1 MESTIEIINDKR
13 SADSSIELVK
23 IDFQSKS
30 SDKIIRTRKKLIRIT
45 TIPLSLKVL
54 LKQQLKFMSAHYDVL
69 AVASPEKMLD
79 EVAAS
84 EGVRTAAVL
93 MTRTISPVKD
103 IKALWQLYRLF
114 KKEQPSIIHTH
125 TPKAGLLGM
134 IAAKMAGVSI
144 RMHTVAGLPLM
155 ETKGIK
161 KRMLEWVERLTYT
174 CATKV
179 YPNSKNLAEY
189 ILQNKYCA
197 SKKLKV
203 LGNGSSNG
211 IDTDFFQLNPNIL
224 FAANNLRERLQVKK
238 DDFVFVFIGRL
249 VKDKGMEEL
258 VDAFSRL
265 KKTHR
270 NSKLLLVG
278 HYEPELDPLSNDTV
292 QLIQEDN
299 DIMQVGFQAD
309 IRPYLAIS
317 DVLTFPS
324 YREGFPNVPMQ
335 AACMNIPSIVTDIN
349 GCNEII
355 EDGKNGLIIPPKNSE
370 ALYQAMEALITNRSL
385 YDALKANARRL
396 IVEKYDQ
403 NHFWNLLLKEYE
415 EQLANE
421 SLS

>member
-1 MESTIEIINDKR
+1 MESTTEIINDKR
-13 SADSSIELVK
+13 SERVK
-23 IDFQSKS
+23 IDLQSKS
-30 SDKIIRTRKKLIRIT
+30 SEKIIKTRKKLIRIT
-45 TIPLSLKVL
+45 TVPLSLKVL

-69 AVASPEKMLD
+69 AVASPDKMLE
-79 EVAAS
+79 EVAMS
-84 EGVRTAAVL
+84 EGVRTQAVL

-134 IAAKMAGVSI
+134 IAAKIAGVPV
-144 RMHTVAGLPLM
+144 RLHTVAGLPLM

-161 KRMLEWVERLTYT
+161 KRVLEFVERLTYKY
-174 CATKV
+174 ATNV

-197 SKKLKV
+197 KNKLKV

-211 IDTDFFQLNPNIL
+211 IDTDFFTLNPVIL
-224 FAANNLRERLQVKK
+224 SAANNLKERLLIKK

-249 VKDKGMEEL
+249 VKDKGIEEL
-258 VDAFSRL
+258 VNAFSRL

-292 QLIQEDN
+292 HLIQEDK
-299 DIMQVGFQAD
+299 DIIQVGFQTD

-335 AACMNIPSIVTDIN
+335 AACMNVPSIVTNIN

-370 ALYQAMEALITNRSL
+370 ALSQAMESLRTNSSL
-385 YDALKANARRL
+385 YNALKANARRL